1 MQEYKDIVRR
11 FDLIFKTSEEPLLV
25 TRKEAEQ
32 LYEDMKQFIKEDHP
46 KEEIRSIYPIGM
58 METLGMLLDDSNP
71 DKSGVFKAD
80 K

>member
-1 MQEYKDIVRR
+1 
-11 FDLIFKTSEEPLLV
+11 
-25 TRKEAEQ
+25 
-32 LYEDMKQFIKEDHP
+32 MKQFIKEDHP

-71 DKSGVFKAD
+71 DKSAVFKAD